1 MGCSPVCHTQKNGPM
16 SSAREAV
23 ETGRTQLAPPPA
35 AATLRQLQRTGVE
48 GGLRLCP
55 RQDLRISTLSACC
68 RRRAWAAS

>member
-1 MGCSPVCHTQKNGPM
+1 MGCSTVCHTQKKRTDVIGPRGRGNRKDA
-16 SSAREAV
+16 AR
-23 ETGRTQLAPPPA
+23 PPPA

-68 RRRAWAAS
+68 RRLAWAAS